1 MPVEVILRRHVD
13 SLGRCGEI
21 VKVADGYA
29 RNYLL
34 PLKIALPVT
43 EASRRQIERERTT
56 AEVRE
61 AEEKQAAE
69 ALARRL
75 GDVECVIARMVGE
88 ADALYGSVTNAD
100 ISDSL
105 AAKDLAVEKRRILL
119 LEPLKH
125 LGEFVVPI
133 RLHPDVTAQV
143 KVRVVRVVKEN
154 A

>member
-34 PLKIALPVT
+34 PQKIALPVT
-43 EASRRQIERERTT
+43 EASRRQIKRERAT
-56 AEVRE
+56 ADIRE

-69 ALARRL
+69 VFAQRL
-75 GDVECVIARMVGE
+75 GGVECVIARMVGE
-88 ADALYGSVTNAD
+88 ADVLYGSVTNAD

-119 LEPLKH
+119 PEPLKH

-143 KVRVVRVVKEN
+143 KIRVVKED

>member
-43 EASRRQIERERTT
+43 EASRRQIERERATVET
-56 AEVRE
+56 RE

-75 GDVECVIARMVGE
+75 GDVECVIARIVGE

-119 LEPLKH
+119 PEPLKH

-143 KVRVVRVVKEN
+143 KVRVVKED

>member
-13 SLGRCGEI
+13 NLGRSGEI

-34 PLKIALPVT
+34 PLKLALPVT
-43 EASRRQIERERTT
+43 EASRRQIERERGT
-56 AEVRE
+56 AEARE

-69 ALARRL
+69 VLAQRL
-75 GDVECVIARMVGE
+75 GDVECVITRMVGE

-119 LEPLKH
+119 PEPLKH

-143 KVRVVRVVKEN
+143 KVRVVKEDT
-154 A
+154 

>member
-75 GDVECVIARMVGE
+75 GDVECVIARIVGE

-119 LEPLKH
+119 PEPLKH

-143 KVRVVRVVKEN
+143 KIRVVKED

>member
-43 EASRRQIERERTT
+43 EASRRQVERERGT
-56 AEVRE
+56 AEARE

-75 GDVECVIARMVGE
+75 GDVECVITRMVGE

-143 KVRVVRVVKEN
+143 KVRVIKED

>member
-13 SLGRCGEI
+13 KLGRCGEI

-43 EASRRQIERERTT
+43 EASRRQVERERGT
-56 AEVRE
+56 AEARE

-75 GDVECVIARMVGE
+75 GDVECVIKRMVGE

-143 KVRVVRVVKEN
+143 KVRVIKED

>member
-56 AEVRE
+56 TEVRE

-88 ADALYGSVTNAD
+88 ADVLYGSVTNAD

-119 LEPLKH
+119 PEPVKH

-143 KVRVVRVVKEN
+143 KVRVVKEDT
-154 A
+154 

>member
-88 ADALYGSVTNAD
+88 ADVLYGSVTNAD

-119 LEPLKH
+119 PEPLKH

-143 KVRVVRVVKEN
+143 KVRVVKEDT
-154 A
+154 

>member
-13 SLGRCGEI
+13 NLGRCGEI

-43 EASRRQIERERTT
+43 EASRRQIARERGT
-56 AEVRE
+56 AEARE
-61 AEEKQAAE
+61 AEEKRAAE
-69 ALARRL
+69 VLAQRL

-119 LEPLKH
+119 PEPLKH

-143 KVRVVRVVKEN
+143 KVRVVKEDT
-154 A
+154 

>member
-34 PLKIALPVT
+34 PLKLALPVT

-88 ADALYGSVTNAD
+88 ADVLYGSVTNAD

-119 LEPLKH
+119 PEPVKH

-143 KVRVVRVVKEN
+143 KIRVVKED

>member
-34 PLKIALPVT
+34 PLKLALPVT
-43 EASRRQIERERTT
+43 EASRRQIVRERGT
-56 AEVRE
+56 AEARE

-69 ALARRL
+69 VLAQRL

-119 LEPLKH
+119 PEPLKH

-133 RLHPDVTAQV
+133 KLHPDVTAQV
-143 KVRVVRVVKEN
+143 KVRVVKEDT
-154 A
+154 

>member
-13 SLGRCGEI
+13 TLGRCGEI

-43 EASRRQIERERTT
+43 EASRRQIERERG
-56 AEVRE
+56 AVEARD

-69 ALARRL
+69 ALAQRL

-88 ADALYGSVTNAD
+88 TDALYGSVTTAD

-105 AAKDLAVEKRRILL
+105 AAKDLVVEKRRILL
-119 LEPLKH
+119 PEPWKH

-143 KVRVVRVVKEN
+143 KVRVVKED

>member
-119 LEPLKH
+119 PEPLKQ

-143 KVRVVRVVKEN
+143 KVRVVKED

>member
-43 EASRRQIERERTT
+43 EASRRQIKRERTT
-56 AEVRE
+56 TEARE
-61 AEEKQAAE
+61 TEEKQAAE

-88 ADALYGSVTNAD
+88 TDALYGSVTNAD

-119 LEPLKH
+119 PEPLKH
-125 LGEFVVPI
+125 LGEFVVSI
-133 RLHPDVTAQV
+133 RLHADVTAQV
-143 KVRVVRVVKEN
+143 KVRVVKED

>member
-56 AEVRE
+56 ADVRE

-88 ADALYGSVTNAD
+88 ADVLYGSVTNAD

-119 LEPLKH
+119 PEPVKH

-143 KVRVVRVVKEN
+143 KVRVVKEDT
-154 A
+154 

>member
-43 EASRRQIERERTT
+43 EASRRQIERERATVET
-56 AEVRE
+56 RE

-69 ALARRL
+69 VLAQRL
-75 GDVECVIARMVGE
+75 GDVECVLARMVGE

-119 LEPLKH
+119 PEPLKH

-143 KVRVVRVVKEN
+143 KVRVVKED

>member
-13 SLGRCGEI
+13 NLGRSGEI

-34 PLKIALPVT
+34 PLKLALPVT
-43 EASRRQIERERTT
+43 EASRRQIERERGT
-56 AEVRE
+56 AEARE

-69 ALARRL
+69 LLAQRL

-119 LEPLKH
+119 PEPLKH

-143 KVRVVRVVKEN
+143 KVRVVKGD

>member
-13 SLGRCGEI
+13 NLGRSGEI

-34 PLKIALPVT
+34 PLKLALPVT
-43 EASRRQIERERTT
+43 EASRRQIERERGT
-56 AEVRE
+56 AEARE

-69 ALARRL
+69 VLAQRL
-75 GDVECVIARMVGE
+75 GDVECVITRMVGE
-88 ADALYGSVTNAD
+88 ADTLYGSVTNAD

-119 LEPLKH
+119 PEPLKH

-143 KVRVVRVVKEN
+143 KVRVVKEDT
-154 A
+154 

>member
-13 SLGRCGEI
+13 NLGRSGEI

-34 PLKIALPVT
+34 PLKLALPVT
-43 EASRRQIERERTT
+43 EASRRQIVRERGT
-56 AEVRE
+56 AEARE

-69 ALARRL
+69 VLAQRL

-119 LEPLKH
+119 PEPVKH

-143 KVRVVRVVKEN
+143 KVRVVKEDT
-154 A
+154 

>member
-13 SLGRCGEI
+13 NLGRSGEI

-34 PLKIALPVT
+34 PLKLALPVT
-43 EASRRQIERERTT
+43 EASRRQIVRERGT
-56 AEVRE
+56 AEARE

-69 ALARRL
+69 VLARRL

-119 LEPLKH
+119 PEPLKH

-133 RLHPDVTAQV
+133 KLHPDVTAQV
-143 KVRVVRVVKEN
+143 KVRVVKEDT
-154 A
+154 

>member
-56 AEVRE
+56 TEVRE

-88 ADALYGSVTNAD
+88 AEVLYGSVTNAD

-119 LEPLKH
+119 PEPVKH

-143 KVRVVRVVKEN
+143 KVRVVKEDT
-154 A
+154 

>member
-34 PLKIALPVT
+34 PLKLALPVT
-43 EASRRQIERERTT
+43 EASRRQIERERATVET
-56 AEVRE
+56 RE

-69 ALARRL
+69 MLAQRL
-75 GDVECVIARMVGE
+75 GDVECVVARMVGE

-105 AAKDLAVEKRRILL
+105 AAKDLSVEKRRILL
-119 LEPLKH
+119 PEPLKH

-143 KVRVVRVVKEN
+143 KVRVVKED

>member
-13 SLGRCGEI
+13 RLGRCGEI

-43 EASRRQIERERTT
+43 EASRRQIERERVTVE
-56 AEVRE
+56 AHD

-69 ALARRL
+69 RFAQQL
-75 GDVECVIARMVGE
+75 GNVECVIARMVGE
-88 ADALYGSVTNAD
+88 TDALYGSVTNAD

-119 LEPLKH
+119 PEPLKH

-133 RLHPDVTAQV
+133 RVHPDVTAQV
-143 KVRVVRVVKEN
+143 KVRVVKEKEDR
-154 A
+154 

>member
-43 EASRRQIERERTT
+43 EASRRQIERERSTT
-56 AEVRE
+56 ETRE

-69 ALARRL
+69 VLAQRL

-105 AAKDLAVEKRRILL
+105 ATKDLAVEKRRILL
-119 LEPLKH
+119 PEPLKH

-143 KVRVVRVVKEN
+143 KVRVVKEN

>member
-34 PLKIALPVT
+34 PLKLALPVT

-88 ADALYGSVTNAD
+88 ADVLYGSVTNAD

-119 LEPLKH
+119 PEPVKH

-143 KVRVVRVVKEN
+143 KVRVVKED

>member
-13 SLGRCGEI
+13 NLGRCGEI

-75 GDVECVIARMVGE
+75 GDVECVIARIVGE

-119 LEPLKH
+119 PEPLKH

-143 KVRVVRVVKEN
+143 KIRVVKED

>member
-13 SLGRCGEI
+13 RLGRSGEI

-34 PLKIALPVT
+34 PLKLALPVT
-43 EASRRQIERERTT
+43 EASRRQIERERGT
-56 AEVRE
+56 AEARE

-69 ALARRL
+69 VLAQRL

-119 LEPLKH
+119 PEPLKH
-125 LGEFVVPI
+125 LGEFVVEI

-143 KVRVVRVVKEN
+143 KVRVVKEDT
-154 A
+154 